1 MSWGHGLLLFT
12 RRKKTQRSNKQMRKF
27 TTAILL
33 GLLVTGCAEYL
44 PISSGALAGR
54 VLPLPPSLDRIT
66 QDKIIQLETGANEA
80 YSVNLWVVEVSGYLH
95 VFAGDNKATWVENM
109 EQNSNVRLRSG
120 DEIFELEAIRVN
132 DPEIFEFFAE
142 AWEAKYGNRPQNES
156 VEQTYLYRLRPRSS

>member
-1 MSWGHGLLLFT
+1 
-12 RRKKTQRSNKQMRKF
+12 MRKF
-27 TTAILL
+27 ATTILL

-44 PISSGALAGR
+44 PISSGALGGK
-54 VLPLPPSLDRIT
+54 VLPLPLSLNRIT
-66 QDKIIQLETGANEA
+66 QDKIIQLETGTNEA
-80 YSVNLWVVEVSGYLH
+80 YSVNLWVVEVEGYLH

-120 DEIFELEAIRVN
+120 DEIFELEADRVN
-132 DPEIFEFFAE
+132 DPRIFELFSR